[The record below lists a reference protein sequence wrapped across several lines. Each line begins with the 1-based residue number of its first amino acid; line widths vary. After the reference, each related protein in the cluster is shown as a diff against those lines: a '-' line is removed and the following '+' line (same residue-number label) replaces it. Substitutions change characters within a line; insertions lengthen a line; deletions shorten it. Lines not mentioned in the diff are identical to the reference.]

1 MRLNVKSDDFK
12 LEVTTLLKK
21 QIYVSDLENFLKSK
35 FTINSNN
42 SNDSSKSNLVEE
54 TFKLYDIDL
63 DRILRKTETINIL
76 GKKELNLKLLK
87 HFIYDNEVPF
97 IVNRPKIEDMIS
109 EITGAQ
115 GKLKR
120 ENKKSKI
127 SNKSKNS
134 LNYLNYLNYPF
145 NSILSEEEI
154 IQNFEDNYQNTT
166 VDESFTLELIHMGF
180 DEARS
185 KLALMLAK
193 NNLAVAAD
201 MLLDQNF
208 ENYYSTMS
216 SLRLRI

>member
-1 MRLNVKSDDFK
+1 MRLNVKSDDYKF
-12 LEVTTLLKK
+12 EVTTLLKK

-35 FTINSNN
+35 FTINSNI
-42 SNDSSKSNLVEE
+42 SNDSSKKNHVEE

-63 DRILRKTETINIL
+63 NRILRKTETINIL

-127 SNKSKNS
+127 LNKNKNKNS
-134 LNYLNYLNYPF
+134 LNYPF
-145 NSILSEEEI
+145 NYFPLSLSEEEI

-208 ENYYSTMS
+208 ENYYSTIS
-216 SLRLRI
+216 NLRN

>member
-1 MRLNVKSDDFK
+1 MRLNVKSDDYKF
-12 LEVTTLLKK
+12 EVTTLLKK

-35 FTINSNN
+35 FSINSNI
-42 SNDSSKSNLVEE
+42 SNDSSKKNHVEE

-63 DRILRKTETINIL
+63 NRILRKTETINIL

-115 GKLKR
+115 VKLKR

-127 SNKSKNS
+127 LNKNKNKNS
-134 LNYLNYLNYPF
+134 LYYPF
-145 NSILSEEEI
+145 NYPPLSLSEEEI

-166 VDESFTLELIHMGF
+166 VDESFALELIHMGF

-208 ENYYSTMS
+208 ENYYSTIS
-216 SLRLRI
+216 NLRN